1 MCTKLNEFNDS
12 TKLNNQNI
20 RKKLYFSE
28 KNQLP
33 YCVYST
39 IEYGLL
45 IALFFCIW
53 LIANDDILKS
63 HGFHQQV
70 ELA

>member
-12 TKLNNQNI
+12 TKLNNENI

-45 IALFFCIW
+45 AALFCRVW
-53 LIANDDILKS
+53 LIANDDVFKS
-63 HGFHQQV
+63 HGFH
-70 ELA
+70 